1 MAGARK
7 YGAPLFACGFAAG
20 EGEAAGSPPGPGGG
34 GGLVAGAGGGGA
46 GSTGVA
52 NRVLLLGFRG
62 PEGELAADPLAE
74 AGTGKVAPARGAAPR
89 GGPAP
94 RPFAVALAGGDL
106 RSFHPARAAPAGP
119 GRAGREAA
127 ASWALAAAPAGQAAS
142 LGAEVKAL
150 GFAPAAAGGG
160 ASPLLAA
167 GTEGGEIAVL
177 AWPALGAPRA
187 RLALP
192 KGAGD
197 PASVALGP
205 LPDGPREGAAGWR
218 LLAVVGQRGRL
229 WAFLLSPDGR
239 RAAPLLPAGEGE
251 REGEGEGEG
260 PRAPQAVAA
269 PAALGEGQLRGGAF
283 GRGEELFTA
292 FNPAG
297 KQGRPVLLRWDLRG
311 GGPPRRSGA
320 AHRAGRVCALAA
332 WGVPGAPRSLVATGS
347 TEGEVCLF
355 DGERLAPLR
364 RVPGAHMIFVT
375 ELAFSEDGRWAV
387 SVSADA
393 GARCHA
399 VPEGPAGGGLL
410 AGLPLFLLVVLLLL
424 AAALAL
430 GGAGGQ
436 EEARALGAALL
447 TALGLAPPGG
457 APAAAPAHSGGE
469 L

>member
-20 EGEAAGSPPGPGGG
+20 EGEAAGGGG
-34 GGLVAGAGGGGA
+34 GGLVAVAGGGGA

-52 NRVLLLGFRG
+52 NRVLLLGFQG
-62 PEGELAADPLAE
+62 PDGELAADPLAE
-74 AGTGKVAPARGAAPR
+74 ASTGKVAPARGAAPR

-106 RSFHPARAAPAGP
+106 KSFLPARAAPAGQ
-119 GRAGREAA
+119 GEGQGQGEGEAA
-127 ASWALAAAPAGQAAS
+127 ASWALAADPSPRAAA

-160 ASPLLAA
+160 VSPLLAA
-167 GTEGGEIAVL
+167 GIEGGKVAVL
-177 AWPALGAPRA
+177 AWPALGEPRA
-187 RLALP
+187 LLTLP
-192 KGAGD
+192 KEAGD

-205 LPDGPREGAAGWR
+205 LPGDSEEGEAGWR
-218 LLAVVGQRGRL
+218 LVAVVGQRGRL

-239 RAAPLLPAGEGE
+239 RSAPLPPQ
-251 REGEGEGEG
+251 GEGEGQQA
-260 PRAPQAVAA
+260 PRALAA

-311 GGPPRRSGA
+311 GRPPQRSGA
-320 AHRAGRVCALAA
+320 AHRAGRICALAA

-364 RVPGAHMIFVT
+364 RVQGAHMIFVT
-375 ELAFSEDGRWAV
+375 ELAFSEDGKWAV

-410 AGLPLFLLVVLLLL
+410 AGLPLLLIVVMLILV
-424 AAALAL
+424 AALTL
-430 GGAGGQ
+430 GGAGG
-436 EEARALGAALL
+436 EARALGAALL

-457 APAAAPAHSGGE
+457 APAAALAHSGGE